1 MSRRLKKCNPPNL
14 FCLVELVNEAMFE
27 TLRVFVLVAKMHWL
41 DAFESSILNKSCLT
55 LGSSTIAS
63 ITRSEDE
70 TASDGSVVVLILS
83 NTEDTSSSCRVLSS
97 GCVRFA
103 TRAMDCW
110 IIDRPLSNAFS
121 DESHSVTENPL
132 YAATCT
138 MPAPAQRRIMPLI
151 HHRTQLYFE

>member
-1 MSRRLKKCNPPNL
+1 MLYARIKTTVYAYL
-14 FCLVELVNEAMFE
+14 FCLEELVNEAMFE
-27 TLRVFVLVAKMHWL
+27 TLRVLVLVANMHLL

-55 LGSSTIAS
+55 LGSSIIAS
-63 ITRSEDE
+63 ITRSEHE

-83 NTEDTSSSCRVLSS
+83 NTDDTSSSCRVLSS

-103 TRAMDCW
+103 IRAMDCW

-138 MPAPAQRRIMPLI
+138 IPAPAQRRSMLVGI
-151 HHRTQLYFE
+151 TN